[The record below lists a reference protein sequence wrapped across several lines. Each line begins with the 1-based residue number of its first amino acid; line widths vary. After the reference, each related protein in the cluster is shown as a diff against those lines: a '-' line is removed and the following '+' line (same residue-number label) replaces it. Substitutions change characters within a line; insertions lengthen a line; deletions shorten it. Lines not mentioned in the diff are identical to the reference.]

1 MRFATVFIAVC
12 MMTGMMTAVPSAWS
26 AGKSVKLATLAWEPY
41 VGPDLPGN
49 GYAAEVVIEA
59 FKRSGYTTEIHF
71 YPWARAVMTAEYGE
85 TDGVFPEYFDER
97 RKQDFLFSD
106 PFPGGPVGLYKRKDT
121 AAAYAVNPQV
131 NQIEALRGLKDFRF
145 GVVRGYIN
153 TVEFDSAAFLRKEEV
168 FSDELNLKKLYNG
181 RIQFMFIDKL
191 VAEYL
196 IRHKFPE
203 YEEAL
208 EFMEPPL
215 ENKMLYIAF
224 SKKAADYE
232 QKLAAFNAGL
242 QQITED
248 GTLAGIMKRHGIEA
262 TAPSI
267 NKR

>member
-1 MRFATVFIAVC
+1 MRFTTVLIAVC
-12 MMTGMMTAVPSAWS
+12 MLMGMMAAAPPAWS
-26 AGKSVKLATLAWEPY
+26 AKKSVRLATLAWEPY
-41 VGPDLPGN
+41 VGPDLPDN
-49 GYAAEVVIEA
+49 GYAAEVVAEA

-71 YPWARAVMTAEYGE
+71 YPWARAVMTAQHGE
-85 TDGVFPEYFDER
+85 SDGIFPEYFDER
-97 RKQDFLFSD
+97 RKTNFVFSD

-121 AAAYAVNPQV
+121 AAAYAVNPQL
-131 NQIEALRGLKDFRF
+131 NQTEALRGLKDFRF
-145 GVVRGYIN
+145 GIVRGYIN

-215 ENKMLYIAF
+215 EYKMLYIAF
-224 SKKAADYE
+224 SKKTADHE
-232 QKLAAFNAGL
+232 EKRAAFNAGL
-242 QQITED
+242 RQITED
-248 GTLAGIMKRHGIEA
+248 GTLAGIMKHHGIEA
-262 TAPSI
+262 IAPSI
-267 NKR
+267 NRR